1 FSSNNQHTS
10 EFQTT
15 SQSYWTSWARQR
27 GLSSSGSMNKA
38 APLSTLSRSSPELSR
53 KNLNQSKSWSPPN
66 KQPPKQQ
73 ATYHSTNQNDFLFP
87 YYGIL
92 PKCYWTIP
100 QKRGSPTRGREQVLA
115 KISLRRRRYRLERSF
130 NRASSRFQ
138 PVRKC

>member
-87 YYGIL
+87 YHGIL
-92 PKCYWTIP
+92 SEILLDNSH
-100 QKRGSPTRGREQVLA
+100 KRRSPMRCREKVLA

-130 NRASSRFQ
+130 NYTSSRFQ